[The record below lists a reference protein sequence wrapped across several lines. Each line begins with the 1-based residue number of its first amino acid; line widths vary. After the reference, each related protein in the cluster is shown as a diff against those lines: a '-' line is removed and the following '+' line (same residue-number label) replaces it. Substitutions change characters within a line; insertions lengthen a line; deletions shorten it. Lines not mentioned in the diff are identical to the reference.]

1 MGGELC
7 SSAHDELCHR
17 LGFFIKKS
25 EFLFWFLWPSKILLT
40 FAFTLQSLQCTF
52 SQLLLKTFTF
62 IYLGHTT
69 MQMLQTLMANLDLIG
84 VVRGTYHPGEPFNIH
99 PTSRHCEQ
107 DPFPE
112 QIKAMS
118 FILASKFLNP
128 DTTRQAVEKYGCSRS
143 VSSSD
148 VDAYTSGKKKVKDN
162 FNKKLFS
169 LFGVL
174 NIDEEEGRD
183 SY

>member
-1 MGGELC
+1 
-7 SSAHDELCHR
+7 
-17 LGFFIKKS
+17 
-25 EFLFWFLWPSKILLT
+25 
-40 FAFTLQSLQCTF
+40 
-52 SQLLLKTFTF
+52 
-62 IYLGHTT
+62 
-69 MQMLQTLMANLDLIG
+69 MQMLQMLMANLDLIG
-84 VVRGTYHPGEPFNIH
+84 VVREAYHPGEPFNIH

-112 QIKAMS
+112 QMKAMS

-128 DTTRQAVEKYGCSRS
+128 DTTRQAVEKYGSSRS
-143 VSSSD
+143 VSISD
-148 VDAYTSGKKKVKDN
+148 EDAYTSGKKKVKDN
-162 FNKKLFS
+162 FSKKLFS

>member
-1 MGGELC
+1 
-7 SSAHDELCHR
+7 
-17 LGFFIKKS
+17 
-25 EFLFWFLWPSKILLT
+25 
-40 FAFTLQSLQCTF
+40 
-52 SQLLLKTFTF
+52 
-62 IYLGHTT
+62 

-84 VVRGTYHPGEPFNIH
+84 VFRGTYHPGEPFNIH

-128 DTTRQAVEKYGCSRS
+128 DTTRQAVEKYGSSRS
-143 VSSSD
+143 VSISD